1 MMPNDFIIQFWHVT
15 DFGETSNGHDILNDI
30 LYYLKHT
37 INIFRLY
44 KIVFI
49 EIKCN
54 NYCN

>member
-1 MMPNDFIIQFWHVT
+1 MPNDFIIQFWHVT